1 MAKFYKIYGYDR
13 MMMEDYILPE
23 KYKTQ
28 SEAKAACRVDEYVKE
43 EKGKKMAL
51 DDKKFVMDTT
61 MIEASVDQGIDLSD
75 LKVVYQKKKGAWFV
89 ARISTGRGIARVL
102 DSEF

>member
-1 MAKFYKIYGYDR
+1 MTTI
-13 MMMEDYILPE
+13 
-23 KYKTQ
+23 T
-28 SEAKAACRVDEYVKE
+28 
-43 EKGKKMAL
+43 L

-61 MIEASVDQGIDLSD
+61 MLEASVDQGIDLSD
-75 LKVVYQKKKGAWFV
+75 LKFVYQKKKGAWFV